1 MQRYEDMGLL
11 VYKNRILGCSI
22 QLAALRGSKEAG
34 VEREAAVPGASSTV
48 GERYLEGTVL

>member
-34 VEREAAVPGASSTV
+34 AEREAAVPGVSSTA